1 MKGHFSALENEDD
14 RGITLTRGLA
24 CELVAWRFVTHLSER
39 DAIDYLCTDLVQRK
53 GSQDDESQP
62 DSGERSPLLSQDGAR
77 SEDIENDQP
86 IDTDVTDT
94 SVAKNYQQL
103 NALEIAAVCDAKK
116 FLSQRAVQRIID
128 GIWKGDI
135 MFWHTMS
142 PNAVKQATLYHPK
155 RCDPFTRLRV
165 PLYLKIFEV
174 MFFAAFLGFYYTVLV
189 QKSFHAVTTEEV
201 MLYIW
206 LAAFTYNGLTH
217 QPNCPTRS
225 VLTSRV
231 ELVEFRDAGFTFYAA
246 DFWAVWD
253 LGIIAVGIAFF
264 VSRMIGLSTD
274 HRVTTDTAFDILAL
288 EALLLVPR

>member
-1 MKGHFSALENEDD
+1 M
-14 RGITLTRGLA
+14 
-24 CELVAWRFVTHLSER
+24 
-39 DAIDYLCTDLVQRK
+39 QRK
-53 GSQDDESQP
+53 GSQDDESSL
-62 DSGERSPLLSQDGAR
+62 DDGERSPLLSQDEAR

-94 SVAKNYQQL
+94 SIAKNYQHL

-128 GIWKGDI
+128 GMWKGEI
-135 MFWHTMS
+135 MFWKTMS
-142 PNAVKQATLYHPK
+142 PNAVKQATMYHPK

-174 MFFAAFLGFYYTVLV
+174 LFFAAFLAFYYTVLV

-206 LAAFTYNGLTH
+206 LTAFTYNGLAH
-217 QPNCPTRS
+217 QCNDSTRS
-225 VLTSRV
+225 KLTLRV

-274 HRVTTDTAFDILAL
+274 HRITTDTAFDILAL

>member
-1 MKGHFSALENEDD
+1 
-14 RGITLTRGLA
+14 
-24 CELVAWRFVTHLSER
+24 LSER

-53 GSQDDESQP
+53 GSQDEESQP
-62 DSGERSPLLSQDGAR
+62 APGERSPLLSQSESR

-94 SVAKNYQQL
+94 SIAKNYQQL

-135 MFWHTMS
+135 MFWQTMS
-142 PNAVKQATLYHPK
+142 PNAVKQATLYHSQ

-174 MFFAAFLGFYYTVLV
+174 LFFAAFLAFYYTVLV
-189 QKSFHAVTTEEV
+189 QKSFHAVTAEEV

-206 LAAFTYNGLTH
+206 LTAFTYNGLTY
-217 QPNCPTRS
+217 QRNYSPRS
-225 VLTSRV
+225 MLTLRA

-246 DFWAVWD
+246 DFWAIWD

-274 HRVTTDTAFDILAL
+274 HRITTDTAFDILAL